1 MKSTSAFVLSLF
13 LYGEAEAI
21 KYRPYVNGDTPW
33 YKPSLHQPKDEFP
46 INYPVPDFGEDKDI
60 IETRNSINLEE
71 KRLKHKMKVSW
82 G

>member
-21 KYRPYVNGDTPW
+21 KYRPYTNGDTPW

-46 INYPVPDFGEDKDI
+46 INYPVPDFGED
-60 IETRNSINLEE
+60 
-71 KRLKHKMKVSW
+71 
-82 G
+82 